1 MRFHPLIFTSLKIKQ
16 FMAGIIALKG
26 TVKHY
31 DWGGRAFIPSLLQL
45 EQVPDKPFA
54 EYWLGVH
61 PQADCRLQYP
71 DGREELLRDFLAS
84 DPKVRL
90 GEKLLAQFNQL
101 PYLFK
106 ALDVKDMLSI
116 QVHPAKAA
124 AEADFAEENKR
135 GIPLDAPHR
144 NYKDANH
151 KPELAVAQGPFWLL
165 HGFRPEA
172 SLKAILQEKQALQF
186 LEPVFDQGGYKGLYQ
201 FVMEM
206 PQEQVNQ
213 HLQPILEE
221 IIPLYQA
228 ERLDKMHPDF
238 WAARAAI
245 TFNRPGR
252 VDRGIFSVYLFN
264 LVYMEAGQAIFQDA
278 GVPHAYLEGQ
288 NIEIMASS
296 DNVLRG
302 GLTTKHI
309 DVAEL
314 LKHTRCEA
322 TEPRILAGE
331 QKGPLRVYKTPA
343 PDFEL
348 SSLTLPAGESFDWEA
363 QAPEIYLL
371 TQGEAQL
378 EQDGTVVELHP
389 GSPAAIQL
397 PGRPARIRAIKDSV
411 LYKAAVPV
419 DK

>member
-1 MRFHPLIFTSLKIKQ
+1 
-16 FMAGIIALKG
+16 MAGIMALKG

-31 DWGGRAFIPSLLQL
+31 DWGGREFIPSLLHL
-45 EQVPDKPFA
+45 DQVPQKPFA

-84 DPKVRL
+84 DAPTKL
-90 GEKLLAQFNQL
+90 GKWVLDRFGQL

-106 ALDVKDMLSI
+106 ALDVRDMLSI

-124 AEADFAEENKR
+124 AEADFAEENKK
-135 GIPLDAPHR
+135 GIPLTAPHR

-186 LEPVFDQGGYKGLYQ
+186 LLPVYDQGSYRGLYQ
-201 FVMEM
+201 YVMEM
-206 PQEQVNQ
+206 AQEDVNQ
-213 HLQPILEE
+213 RLQPILEE

-264 LVYMEAGQAIFQDA
+264 LVYLQAGQAIFQDA

-322 TEPRILAGE
+322 TEPRILEGE
-331 QKGPLRVYKTPA
+331 RTGPLRVYKTPA

-348 SSLTLPAGESFDWEA
+348 SSLTLKAGESFDWEVL
-363 QAPEIYLL
+363 APEIYLL
-371 TQGEAQL
+371 THGEAKMEQGEA
-378 EQDGTVVELHP
+378 EVSLHP

-397 PGRPARIRAIKDSV
+397 PGSPARLRAIKDSV